1 LRAHATATATHAA
14 AAKAAAAQA
23 QAAAS
28 EVMIKA
34 QPDTC
39 HTEQGA
45 EYAGEDVIEWGNQN
59 LKVRLLQLQS
69 QAAHVLAES
78 SLACW

>member
-1 LRAHATATATHAA
+1 
-14 AAKAAAAQA
+14 
-23 QAAAS
+23 
-28 EVMIKA
+28 MIKA